1 MEKSRLITALV
12 VVVLSVVVVGM
23 VYNSLRTFSSDAELV
38 GFERWVAC
46 ESCNEVYWGVLDTR
60 PGTCQ
65 KCDELRLWPAG
76 VCRDPKCG
84 HKFPVNT
91 FKLRREASEAYCPKC
106 KSGNVGK
113 VLDPAP
119 SS

>member
-1 MEKSRLITALV
+1 MEKNQLVTGLV
-12 VVVLSVVVVGM
+12 VAVVLCMVVGL
-23 VYNSLRTFSSDAELV
+23 VYTSLQSFSSDAKLV
-38 GFERWVAC
+38 GLERWVAC
-46 ESCNEVYWGVLDTR
+46 ESCNEVYWGVLDAR

-65 KCDELRLWPAG
+65 KCDEAHLWPAG

-84 HKFPVNT
+84 HTFPVNT
-91 FKLRREASEAYCPKC
+91 FKLRAEGREAYCPKC
-106 KSGNVGK
+106 NSGNVGK

>member
-1 MEKSRLITALV
+1 MEKDQLVTGLV
-12 VVVLSVVVVGM
+12 VGVVLCVVVGM
-23 VYNSLRTFSSDAELV
+23 VYNDLRTFSSDAELV
-38 GFERWVAC
+38 GFQRWVAC
-46 ESCNEVYWGVLDTR
+46 EACNEVYWGVLDAR

-65 KCDELRLWPAG
+65 KCKETRLWPAG

-84 HKFPVNT
+84 HKFPTNISK
-91 FKLRREASEAYCPKC
+91 FRAEGREVYCPKC
-106 KSGNVGK
+106 NSGNVGK